1 MLTVFLPLVIVR
13 WIQFAAV
20 FVLFG
25 SSFFWLYMGNKRFA
39 AGPGGL
45 SRTLRATVILL
56 RFAAPIA
63 ALSAIAWIG
72 CLLIN
77 MTSDVH
83 SITDAEDLRLFF
95 FETPFG
101 TVSFVRLTLLA
112 AAIVIVFLPWHNRTW
127 FFALLIIGA
136 ILLITQAWFGH
147 SADSRGFYRAIMITV
162 YGIHTLAAAAWVG
175 GLPPLLFALI
185 EQRRFGS
192 LEARESALDILAR
205 FSLMAMTAVSLLVA
219 SGAANAVFRVNG
231 SLGKLFELDL
241 WRYAVQ
247 EIGPDRGHA
256 RLCLCQSVPLDAKA
270 PHGLAERNDTNRL
283 ASEQHNSRIGDW
295 YLCTR
300 SFGHAW
306 HHYAAAMKI
315 DRGGWLDGAGAA

>member
-13 WIQFAAV
+13 WIQFASI

-25 SSFFWLYMGNKRFA
+25 SSFFWLYIGNERFA

-45 SRTLRATVILL
+45 PRTLRATVVLL
-56 RFAAPIA
+56 RIAAPIA

-83 SITDAEDLRLFF
+83 SITDSEDLRLFF

-101 TVSFVRLTLLA
+101 TVSFLRLTLLA
-112 AAIVIVFLPWHNRTW
+112 AAIVIVFLPWHSRMW
-127 FFALLIIGA
+127 FFVLLIIGA

-147 SADSRGFYRAIMITV
+147 SADSRGFYRVLMITV

-175 GLPPLLFALI
+175 GLPPLLLALI
-185 EQRRFGS
+185 EQRRLGS
-192 LEARESALDILAR
+192 PEARLSALDILAR

-219 SGAANAVFRVNG
+219 SGATNAVFRVNG
-231 SLGKLFELDL
+231 TIGKLFDSAYGDMLFKKLVLVVAMLAFACVNRFILMPKLRTASLKGMIPIVWLRNSITLEL
-241 WRYAVQ
+241 V
-247 EIGPDRGHA
+247 IGIFVLG
-256 RLCLCQSVPLDAKA
+256 
-270 PHGLAERNDTNRL
+270 
-283 ASEQHNSRIGDW
+283 ASATLGITMPPQ
-295 YLCTR
+295 
-300 SFGHAW
+300 
-306 HHYAAAMKI
+306 
-315 DRGGWLDGAGAA
+315 